1 MIICPSILE
10 KSATNYIETI
20 KKLSPYFSYFQIDIA
35 DGKYVENKTACLD
48 EVLFEIYKN
57 NFSNLVYDFHL
68 MVKNF
73 KDEIKKIVS
82 FKEKIT
88 INNILIHFDL
98 SPDLQQLINRLYKN
112 IGLVINPRDHILN
125 LAKKYNLKN
134 IPFIQIMSVNPGKQ
148 GQHFLKQTLK
158 KIEQLRYLGYRSK
171 IFLDG
176 GINDKTF
183 PLISKQKFLPDV
195 ICPGSYFTNANIDE
209 FEEKIKKLK
218 K

>member
-10 KSATNYIETI
+10 KSATAYIETI

-35 DGKYVENKTACLD
+35 DGKYVENKTASLN
-48 EVLFEIYKN
+48 EVLSEIYKI
-57 NFSNLVYDFHL
+57 NFSNLVFDFHL

-73 KDEIKKIVS
+73 EDEIKKIVF

-88 INNILIHFDL
+88 INNIFIHFDL
-98 SPDLQQLINRLYKN
+98 SPNLKQLINQLYKN
-112 IGLVINPRDHILN
+112 IGLVINPQDHVLN
-125 LAKKYNLKN
+125 LAKKNNLKN
-134 IPFIQIMSVNPGKQ
+134 IPLIQIMSVNPGKQ
-148 GQHFLKQTLK
+148 GQSFLKETLK

-183 PLISKQKFLPDV
+183 PLILKQKFHPNV
-195 ICPGSYFTNANIDE
+195 ICPGSYLTRANTDE
-209 FEEKIKKLK
+209 IEERIKKLQK
-218 K
+218 